1 MNCGK
6 EIPADA
12 AFCSSCGKPTT
23 TTASAASPSA
33 TSAQTFGPVTN
44 VTQGLLEAREIVM
57 KKKIMSLREH
67 YDFEDRSGR
76 KLGEGDGNFFQAP
89 ARFVVFSS
97 PDSLGNPRQE
107 IMHIDGKI
115 LSLRHEFKLYDA
127 NGHELGSMKKKIAKL
142 VGQEYWLEQNGQEL
156 MRVYGSFTA
165 HDYLMSINDQPVAQV
180 HEKWV
185 SIRDQFGVS
194 ITGNVDP
201 RLVLGSVIVVEH
213 LEVTQ
218 RNNNNTGFRIGI

>member
-1 MNCGK
+1 MTDV
-6 EIPADA
+6 A
-12 AFCSSCGKPTT
+12 
-23 TTASAASPSA
+23 
-33 TSAQTFGPVTN
+33 
-44 VTQGLLEAREIVM
+44 QGLLEAKEIVM

-89 ARFVVFSS
+89 AKFVLLSS
-97 PDSLGNPRQE
+97 PDPLRTTRQE

-115 LSLRHEFKLYDA
+115 LSLRHEFRMYDA
-127 NGHELGSMKKKIAKL
+127 SGSELGSMKKKIAKL

-156 MRVYGSFTA
+156 MRVYGNFTA
-165 HDYLMSINDQPVAQV
+165 HDYLMATNGQPVAQV

-213 LEVTQ
+213 LEVTR
-218 RNNNNTGFRIGI
+218 RNSDNSGFRI

>member
-1 MNCGK
+1 
-6 EIPADA
+6 
-12 AFCSSCGKPTT
+12 
-23 TTASAASPSA
+23 
-33 TSAQTFGPVTN
+33 VTN
-44 VTQGLLEAREIVM
+44 VKQGLLEAREIIM
-57 KKKIMSLREH
+57 KKKIMSVREH

-76 KLGEGDGNFFQAP
+76 ELGEGDGNFFQAP
-89 ARFVVFSS
+89 AKFVVLSS

-115 LSLRHEFKLYDA
+115 LSLRHEFTLYDA

-142 VGQEYWLEQNGQEL
+142 VGQEYWLEQDGQEL
-156 MRVYGSFTA
+156 MRVYGNFTS
-165 HDYLMSINDQPVAQV
+165 HDYLMSTNGQPVAQV
-180 HEKWV
+180 HRQWV

-201 RLVLGSVIVVEH
+201 RLVLGSVIVIEH

-218 RNNNNTGFRIGI
+218 RNSNNSGFRI